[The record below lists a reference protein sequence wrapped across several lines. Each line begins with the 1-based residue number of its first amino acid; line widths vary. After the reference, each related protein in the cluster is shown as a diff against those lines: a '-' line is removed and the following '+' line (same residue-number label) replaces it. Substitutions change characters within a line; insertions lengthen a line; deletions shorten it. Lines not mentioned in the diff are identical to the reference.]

1 MTAAIIRL
9 PCVHEGYY
17 LARITLRR
25 ADATPEQIS
34 AALDVLR
41 HSDDWMDIQLSR
53 DVRWAET
60 RRLSDAELIAGGADM
75 QTAGSTGLL
84 RDAVKLAI
92 IIAMGLAFYV
102 VTL

>member
-1 MTAAIIRL
+1 MATIHRL
-9 PCVHEGYY
+9 PCVHDGYY
-17 LARITLRR
+17 LARKTLRR
-25 ADATPEQIS
+25 ADATPLQIA
-34 AALDVLR
+34 AALDVLQ
-41 HSDDWMDIQLSR
+41 HSPDWMDIQLCR
-53 DVRWAET
+53 ETRWAET

-75 QTAGSTGLL
+75 RPAGSTGLL